1 MNIDTWAVVLATA
14 AGPIG
19 AVLITFWRE
28 GRASLRSRRLEIFR
42 TLMAT
47 RQIPISQEHV
57 NSLNLIEVDF
67 YGCHSVQKEWLAYKA
82 HLFSGGVEDDKWLE
96 AKERLLAN
104 LLCEMAKTLR
114 YNIPAMDIFKGGY
127 APRGWINVRRS
138 ILEAF
143 DYVHNLATGN
153 AFVPMVTHVI
163 QHTTAQT
170 PPQPVQHPKPA
181 EQDTLPPISLP
192 PAP

>member
-1 MNIDTWAVVLATA
+1 MAIAADTWAVVLATA

-28 GRASLRSRRLEIFR
+28 RRASLRSRRLQIFR

-67 YGCHSVQKEWLAYKA
+67 YGCKNVQREWIAYKG
-82 HLFSGGVEDDKWLE
+82 HLFLAPGAVEDDAWRDK
-96 AKERLLAN
+96 KERLLAN
-104 LLCEMAKTLR
+104 LLCQMARTLK

-127 APRGWINVRRS
+127 APKGWQHIQLRVHEA
-138 ILEAF
+138 LEF
-143 DYVHNLATGN
+143 VHDMAANNKAL
-153 AFVPMVTHVI
+153 PMWVHG
-163 QHTTAQT
+163 TT
-170 PPQPVQHPKPA
+170 QHPAPPP
-181 EQDTLPPISLP
+181 LPTSAP
-192 PAP
+192 PLVFPPPPSGS